1 MDKHYKKS
9 IKKSFSALEKAT
21 ELAIAHRDVESL
33 IAIADRWVMFGER
46 INDVNLEELPI
57 GFISQEKNDRDKAGD
72 KRKS

>member
-9 IKKSFSALEKAT
+9 IKKSFGVLEKAT
-21 ELAIAHRDVESL
+21 ELAVAHRDVESL

-46 INDVNLEELPI
+46 INEVNLEELPI
-57 GFISQEKNDRDKAGD
+57 GFISQEKNDRDKAGN